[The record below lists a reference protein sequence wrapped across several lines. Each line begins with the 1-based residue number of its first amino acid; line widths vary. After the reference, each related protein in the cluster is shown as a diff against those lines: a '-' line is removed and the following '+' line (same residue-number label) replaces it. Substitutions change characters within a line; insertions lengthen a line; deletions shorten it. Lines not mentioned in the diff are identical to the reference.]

1 MCLHISIIVTLS
13 SPAQRTMATLNMSN
27 VLYYQLNEEKVF
39 DTSYLMMKLK
49 KIIKRFIIFLA
60 SLLLVN
66 LRKYLK
72 NPTWLKRTR
81 ATMSPK
87 VEVERECWDPS
98 G

>member
-1 MCLHISIIVTLS
+1 MCLYISI
-13 SPAQRTMATLNMSN
+13 NMELGHQLGMDWETF
-27 VLYYQLNEEKVF
+27 VFIYELNEEKVF

-49 KIIKRFIIFLA
+49 NIIKRFIISHV

-81 ATMSPK
+81 ATMSPNVK
-87 VEVERECWDPS
+87 VERECWDPS